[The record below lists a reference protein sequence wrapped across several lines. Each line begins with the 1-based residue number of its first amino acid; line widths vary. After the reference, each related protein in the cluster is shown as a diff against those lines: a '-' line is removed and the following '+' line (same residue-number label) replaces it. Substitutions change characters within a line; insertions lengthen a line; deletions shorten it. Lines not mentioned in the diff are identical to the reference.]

1 MKKIL
6 TIICAGALLSASCN
20 RSAAVLPEGGLAGAE
35 PVAEFNDT
43 IHFHSLY
50 NDALMEYTFDKWAPE
65 DFPKWH
71 EEFKAALMKT
81 LGLTRIERQL
91 QGYTPKAEFKAV
103 QEFEGYTMED
113 WIIWTEPTMPLPI
126 VVLKPKNLRGK
137 APLVLAIPGHSKNQK
152 LFAGVYNSEE
162 ERKSGEE
169 GQRDIGIQAIKFG
182 YIAIVPT
189 TRALGETRLPGDKE
203 ADMDCSCDTYLKRD
217 LLVGR
222 TPIGDRVW
230 DMMKIIDWA
239 SISLPID
246 TRNIIV
252 TGNSAG
258 GTIALFEGAL
268 DERVTMSLPG
278 SCYCTFAGS
287 IGSINHCAC
296 NYIPGV
302 LDLGEMYDIAGLTA
316 PRLFRAI
323 HGEFDTI
330 FPAGETKKAFWK
342 TLAIYEAAGAP
353 DNCSLFV
360 GSEGHRYYSAGAWEF
375 IHKNLVK

>member
-1 MKKIL
+1 MKKI
-6 TIICAGALLSASCN
+6 TAIICAGALLSACCN
-20 RSAAVLPEGGLAGAE
+20 RSAVVLPEGGLAGAE
-35 PVAEFNDT
+35 PVAEFNDS

-65 DFPKWH
+65 DFPKWQK
-71 EEFKAALMKT
+71 EFKAALKKT
-81 LGLTRIERQL
+81 LGLTHIERQL
-91 QGYTPKAEFKAV
+91 KGYTPKAEFKAV
-103 QEFEGYTMED
+103 QEFEDYTMED
-113 WIIWTEPTMPLPI
+113 WIIWTEPTMPLPM
-126 VVLKPKNLRGK
+126 VVLKPKNLQGK
-137 APLVLAIPGHSKNQK
+137 VPLVLAIQGHSKNPK
-152 LFAGVYNSEE
+152 LFAGVYNSEK
-162 ERKSGEE
+162 ERESGEE
-169 GQRDIGIQAIKFG
+169 GQRNIGIQAIREG

-189 TRALGETRLPGDKE
+189 TRAFGETRLPGDKE
-203 ADMDCSCDTYLKRD
+203 ADKTHSCDTYLKRD

-252 TGNSAG
+252 TGNSGG
-258 GTIALFEGAL
+258 GTVTLFEGAI

-278 SCYCTFAGS
+278 SYYCTFAGS
-287 IGSINHCAC
+287 IGSVYHCAC

-316 PRLFRAI
+316 PRHFRAI
-323 HGEFDTI
+323 HGEFDKI
-330 FPAGETKKAFWK
+330 FPVTETKKALEK

-360 GSEGHRYYSAGAWEF
+360 GPEGHRYYSAGAWEF
-375 IHKNLVK
+375 IRKNLVK